1 MLSLT
6 AGVPR
11 WMFRPSGTGS
21 YSSLWE
27 TPNGPRLSFLLVA
40 VPMQICLGSRLLLC
54 RVPPRLWASTSPTSV
69 WSVDESLFVHLAAYP
84 AGSAAARS
92 SAAEAQRHAR
102 SIRDRTAA
110 LGMCRLFV
118 LPCLE
123 VVEAAGVEPASES
136 AFPPESTCLSALA
149 SLAPGIEGRRK
160 KPGASPEKSCRQASG
175 RRLKASPLNDAQ
187 SRHAGDGG
195 VDGSRFT
202 RPEAA
207 ACPQLHQVP
216 SD

>member
-102 SIRDRTAA
+102 SIHDRTAA

-123 VVEAAGVEPASES
+123 VSSTCPRRRRGGLCRLQHAAGDRVQNRADRWRWRGHFEA
-136 AFPPESTCLSALA
+136 
-149 SLAPGIEGRRK
+149 
-160 KPGASPEKSCRQASG
+160 
-175 RRLKASPLNDAQ
+175 KACGLTRIP
-187 SRHAGDGG
+187 HAGRMQVAWTSVEG
-195 VDGSRFT
+195 T
-202 RPEAA
+202 RP
-207 ACPQLHQVP
+207 
-216 SD
+216 DT